1 MINHIFISFI
11 RSLRAQINSPSFKR
25 WTGFCEREI
34 NGDSFIEWRYS
45 SSPPNS
51 KQSSSRYSAA
61 SLSWSVLRIKN
72 AKNIAKPMIL
82 QNQGLIDLIKEEK
95 NDLLLMVEWEELMKR
110 NHWLMMLTI
119 FVFLNHQIQYHE
131 QWWRMSKW

>member
-1 MINHIFISFI
+1 
-11 RSLRAQINSPSFKR
+11 
-25 WTGFCEREI
+25 
-34 NGDSFIEWRYS
+34 
-45 SSPPNS
+45 
-51 KQSSSRYSAA
+51 
-61 SLSWSVLRIKN
+61 
-72 AKNIAKPMIL
+72 MIL